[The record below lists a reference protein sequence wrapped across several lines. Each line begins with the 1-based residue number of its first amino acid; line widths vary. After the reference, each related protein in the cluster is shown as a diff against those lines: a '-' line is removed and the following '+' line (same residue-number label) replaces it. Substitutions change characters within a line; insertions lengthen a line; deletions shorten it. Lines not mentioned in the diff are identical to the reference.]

1 MDNREIEKRIHAA
14 VCSAAPDKLDD
25 IMKACGIE
33 DMHDEQTER
42 KPIYIKPKKK
52 KPVYKAFGSL
62 AAAIAICIVGVLVF
76 GKGDI
81 ADPEAIIGFDVN
93 PSIQISVDDNGKVLE
108 ASAVNKEGEQILDD
122 MSLAGTEMKVAA
134 NAIVGSMLQQGFL
147 NDISNSILV
156 SVQAKDSAK
165 GTSLQEELSA
175 SLNQYLGSYSLS
187 AAVMGQCI
195 ADDSEIAAFAA
206 ENGIS
211 EGKASLI
218 KSLVASDSRLTEA
231 GLLKLSTQE
240 LILLASEKT
249 DDKTP
254 TVSYGEV
261 NKSQYIGKDKALEI
275 ALAKAGLKKSQ
286 ISDYNVDFEC
296 DDGLITYDVDFYCGS
311 IEYEFEIDATTGSI
325 IEYETDGDGYESSH
339 SGKTGSKAGESGQSS
354 GSKYIGRSKAKE
366 IALAKAGL
374 SASQIHDYEI
384 ELDDGEYEIDFKY
397 QNMEYEV
404 DIDAVTGRVL
414 KFDKEYDD

>member
-14 VCSAAPDKLDD
+14 VCSATPDKLDD
-25 IMKACGIE
+25 IMKACGIR
-33 DMHDEQTER
+33 EQTEQQPER
-42 KPIYIKPKKK
+42 KTVYLKPKKK
-52 KPVYKAFGSL
+52 KPAYKVFGSVAAALIICIAGVLAFGKGGASE
-62 AAAIAICIVGVLVF
+62 AAAI
-76 GKGDI
+76 
-81 ADPEAIIGFDVN
+81 IGLDVN
-93 PSIQISVDDNGKVLE
+93 PSIQLSVDDNGKVIE
-108 ASAVNKEGEQILDD
+108 ASAVNKDGEKILDD
-122 MSLAGTEMKVAA
+122 MSLAGTDMKVAA

-165 GTSLQEELSA
+165 GTSLQEELSS
-175 SLNQYLGSYSLS
+175 SLNQYLGSYALS

-195 ADDSEIAAFAA
+195 TDDSEITAFAA

-211 EGKASLI
+211 EGKAYLI
-218 KSLVASDSRLTEA
+218 KTLAASDSRLTEA

-240 LILLASEKT
+240 LILLASEKSS
-249 DDKTP
+249 DKTP
-254 TVSYGEV
+254 AVSYGEV
-261 NKSQYIGKDKALEI
+261 NKSQYIGKDKALNI

-286 ISDYNVDFEC
+286 ISGCEVEFEC
-296 DDGLITYDVDFYCGS
+296 DDGNITYDIEFYCGS
-311 IEYEFEIDATTGSI
+311 AEYEFEIDATTGNI
-325 IEYETDGDGYESSH
+325 IEYGYEGSH
-339 SGKTGSKAGESGQSS
+339 HKNSADNS
-354 GSKYIGRSKAKE
+354 GSKYIGRSRAKE

-374 SASQIHDYEI
+374 TASQIHDYEI

-404 DIDAVTGRVL
+404 DIDAKTGRVL

>member
-14 VCSAAPDKLDD
+14 VCSATPDKLDD
-25 IMKACGIE
+25 IMKACGIR
-33 DMHDEQTER
+33 EQTEQQPER
-42 KPIYIKPKKK
+42 KTVYLKPKKK
-52 KPVYKAFGSL
+52 KPAYKVFGSVAAALIICIAGVLAFGKGGASE
-62 AAAIAICIVGVLVF
+62 AAAI
-76 GKGDI
+76 
-81 ADPEAIIGFDVN
+81 IGLDVN
-93 PSIQISVDDNGKVLE
+93 PSIQLSVDDNGKVIE
-108 ASAVNKEGEQILDD
+108 ASAVNKDGEKILDD
-122 MSLAGTEMKVAA
+122 MSLAGTDMKVAA

-165 GTSLQEELSA
+165 GTSLQEELSS
-175 SLNQYLGSYSLS
+175 SLNQYLGSYALS

-195 ADDSEIAAFAA
+195 TDDSEITAFAA

-211 EGKASLI
+211 EGKAYLI
-218 KSLVASDSRLTEA
+218 KTLAASDSRLTEA

-240 LILLASEKT
+240 LILLASEKSS
-249 DDKTP
+249 DKTP
-254 TVSYGEV
+254 AVSYGEV
-261 NKSQYIGKDKALEI
+261 NKSQYIGKDKALNI

-286 ISDYNVDFEC
+286 ISGCEVEFEC
-296 DDGLITYDVDFYCGS
+296 DDGNITYDIEFYCGS
-311 IEYEFEIDATTGSI
+311 AEYEFEIDATTGNI
-325 IEYETDGDGYESSH
+325 IEYETDGDGYEGSH
-339 SGKTGSKAGESGQSS
+339 HKNSADNS
-354 GSKYIGRSKAKE
+354 GSKYIGRSRAKE

-374 SASQIHDYEI
+374 TASQIHDYEI

-404 DIDAVTGRVL
+404 DIDAKSGKIL

>member
-14 VCSAAPDKLDD
+14 VCSATPDKLDD
-25 IMKACGIE
+25 IMKACGIG
-33 DMHDEQTER
+33 EQTEQQPER
-42 KPIYIKPKKK
+42 KTVYLKPKKK
-52 KPVYKAFGSL
+52 KPAYKVFGSV
-62 AAAIAICIVGVLVF
+62 AAALIICIAGVLAF
-76 GKGDI
+76 GKGG
-81 ADPEAIIGFDVN
+81 ASEVAAIIGLDVN
-93 PSIQISVDDNGKVLE
+93 PSIQLSVDDDGKVIE
-108 ASAVNKEGEQILDD
+108 ASAVNKDGEKILDD
-122 MSLAGTEMKVAA
+122 MSLAGTDMKVAA

-165 GTSLQEELSA
+165 GTSLQEELSS
-175 SLNQYLGSYSLS
+175 SLNQYLGSYALS

-195 ADDSEIAAFAA
+195 TYDSEIAAFAA

-211 EGKASLI
+211 EGKAYLI
-218 KSLVASDSRLTEA
+218 KTLAASDSRLTEA

-240 LILLASEKT
+240 LILLASEKSS
-249 DDKTP
+249 DKTP
-254 TVSYGEV
+254 AVSYGEV
-261 NKSQYIGKDKALEI
+261 NKSLYIGKDKALNI

-286 ISDYNVDFEC
+286 ISGCEVEFEC
-296 DDGLITYDVDFYCGS
+296 DDGNITYDIEFYCGS
-311 IEYEFEIDATTGSI
+311 AEYEFEIDATTGNI
-325 IEYETDGDGYESSH
+325 IEYETDGDGYEGSH
-339 SGKTGSKAGESGQSS
+339 HKNSADNS
-354 GSKYIGRSKAKE
+354 GSKYIGRSRAKE

-374 SASQIHDYEI
+374 TASQIHDYEI

-404 DIDAVTGRVL
+404 DIDAKSGKIL

>member
-14 VCSAAPDKLDD
+14 VCSATPDKLDD
-25 IMKACGIE
+25 IMKACGIG
-33 DMHDEQTER
+33 EQTEQQPER
-42 KPIYIKPKKK
+42 KTVYLKPKKK
-52 KPVYKAFGSL
+52 KPAYKVFGSVAAALIICIAGVLAFGKGGASE
-62 AAAIAICIVGVLVF
+62 AAAI
-76 GKGDI
+76 
-81 ADPEAIIGFDVN
+81 IGLDVN
-93 PSIQISVDDNGKVLE
+93 PSIQLSVDDNGKVIE
-108 ASAVNKEGEQILDD
+108 ASAVNKDGEKILDD
-122 MSLAGTEMKVAA
+122 MSLAGTDMKVAA

-165 GTSLQEELSA
+165 GTSLQEELSS
-175 SLNQYLGSYSLS
+175 SLNQYLGSYALS

-195 ADDSEIAAFAA
+195 TDDSEITAFAA

-211 EGKASLI
+211 EGKAYLI
-218 KSLVASDSRLTEA
+218 KTLAASDSRLTEA

-240 LILLASEKT
+240 LILLASEKSS
-249 DDKTP
+249 DKTP
-254 TVSYGEV
+254 AVSYGEV
-261 NKSQYIGKDKALEI
+261 NKSQYIGKDKALNI

-286 ISDYNVDFEC
+286 ISGCEVEFEC
-296 DDGLITYDVDFYCGS
+296 DDGIITYDIEFYCGS
-311 IEYEFEIDATTGSI
+311 AEYEFEIDATTGNI
-325 IEYETDGDGYESSH
+325 IEYETDGDGYEGSH
-339 SGKTGSKAGESGQSS
+339 HKNSADNS
-354 GSKYIGRSKAKE
+354 GSKYIGRSRAKE

-374 SASQIHDYEI
+374 TASQIHDYEI

-404 DIDAVTGRVL
+404 DIDAKTGRVL

>member
-14 VCSAAPDKLDD
+14 VCSATPDKLDD
-25 IMKACGIE
+25 IMKACGIG
-33 DMHDEQTER
+33 EQTEQQPER
-42 KPIYIKPKKK
+42 KTVYLKPKKK
-52 KPVYKAFGSL
+52 KPAYKVFGYVAAALIICIAGVLAFGKGGASE
-62 AAAIAICIVGVLVF
+62 AAAI
-76 GKGDI
+76 
-81 ADPEAIIGFDVN
+81 IGLDVN
-93 PSIQISVDDNGKVLE
+93 PSIQLSVDDNGKVIE
-108 ASAVNKEGEQILDD
+108 ASAVNKDGEKILDD
-122 MSLAGTEMKVAA
+122 MSLAGTDMKVAA

-165 GTSLQEELSA
+165 GTSLQEELSS
-175 SLNQYLGSYSLS
+175 SLNQYLGSYALS

-195 ADDSEIAAFAA
+195 TDDSEITAFAA

-211 EGKASLI
+211 EGKAYLI
-218 KSLVASDSRLTEA
+218 KTLAASDSRLTEA

-240 LILLASEKT
+240 LILLASEKSS
-249 DDKTP
+249 DKTP
-254 TVSYGEV
+254 AVSYGEV
-261 NKSQYIGKDKALEI
+261 NKSQYIGKDKALNI

-286 ISDYNVDFEC
+286 ISGCEVEFEC
-296 DDGLITYDVDFYCGS
+296 DDGNITYDIEFYCGS
-311 IEYEFEIDATTGSI
+311 AEYEFEIDATTGNI
-325 IEYETDGDGYESSH
+325 IEYETDGDGYEGSH
-339 SGKTGSKAGESGQSS
+339 HKNSADNS
-354 GSKYIGRSKAKE
+354 GSKYIGRSRAKE

-374 SASQIHDYEI
+374 TASQIHDYEI

-404 DIDAVTGRVL
+404 DIDAKSGKIL

>member
-14 VCSAAPDKLDD
+14 VCSATPDKLDD
-25 IMKACGIE
+25 IMKACGIG
-33 DMHDEQTER
+33 EQTEQQPER
-42 KPIYIKPKKK
+42 KTVYLKPKKK
-52 KPVYKAFGSL
+52 KPAYKVFGSVAAALIICIAGVLAFGKGGASE
-62 AAAIAICIVGVLVF
+62 AAAI
-76 GKGDI
+76 
-81 ADPEAIIGFDVN
+81 IGLDVN
-93 PSIQISVDDNGKVLE
+93 PSIQLSVDDDGKVIE
-108 ASAVNKEGEQILDD
+108 ASAVNKDGEKILDD
-122 MSLAGTEMKVAA
+122 MSLAGTDMKVAA

-165 GTSLQEELSA
+165 GTSLQEELSS
-175 SLNQYLGSYSLS
+175 SLNQYLGSYALS

-195 ADDSEIAAFAA
+195 TDDSEIAAFAA

-211 EGKASLI
+211 EGKAYLI
-218 KSLVASDSRLTEA
+218 KTLAASDSRLTEA

-240 LILLASEKT
+240 LILLASEKSS
-249 DDKTP
+249 DKTP
-254 TVSYGEV
+254 AVSYGEV
-261 NKSQYIGKDKALEI
+261 NKSQYIGKDKALNI

-286 ISDYNVDFEC
+286 ISGCEVEFEC
-296 DDGLITYDVDFYCGS
+296 DDGNITYDIEFYCGS
-311 IEYEFEIDATTGSI
+311 AEYEFEIDASTGNI
-325 IEYETDGDGYESSH
+325 IEYETDGDGYEGSH
-339 SGKTGSKAGESGQSS
+339 HKNSADNS
-354 GSKYIGRSKAKE
+354 GSKYIGRSRAKE

-374 SASQIHDYEI
+374 TASQIHDYEI

-404 DIDAVTGRVL
+404 DIDAKSGKIL

>member
-14 VCSAAPDKLDD
+14 VCSATPDKLDD
-25 IMKACGIE
+25 IMKACGIG
-33 DMHDEQTER
+33 EQTEQQPER
-42 KPIYIKPKKK
+42 KTVYLKPKKK
-52 KPVYKAFGSL
+52 KPAYKVFGSVAAALIICIAGVLAFGKGGASE
-62 AAAIAICIVGVLVF
+62 AAAI
-76 GKGDI
+76 
-81 ADPEAIIGFDVN
+81 IGLDVN
-93 PSIQISVDDNGKVLE
+93 PSIQLSVDDNGKVIE
-108 ASAVNKEGEQILDD
+108 ASAVNKDGEKILDD
-122 MSLAGTEMKVAA
+122 MSLAGTDMKVAA

-165 GTSLQEELSA
+165 GTSLQEELSS
-175 SLNQYLGSYSLS
+175 SLNQYLGSYALS

-195 ADDSEIAAFAA
+195 TDDSEIAAFAA

-211 EGKASLI
+211 EGKAYLI
-218 KSLVASDSRLTEA
+218 KTLAASDSRLTEA

-240 LILLASEKT
+240 LILLASEKSS
-249 DDKTP
+249 DKTP
-254 TVSYGEV
+254 AVSYGEV
-261 NKSQYIGKDKALEI
+261 NKSQYIGKDKALNI

-286 ISDYNVDFEC
+286 ISGCEVEFEC
-296 DDGLITYDVDFYCGS
+296 DDGNITYDIEFYCGS
-311 IEYEFEIDATTGSI
+311 AEYEFEIDATTGNI
-325 IEYETDGDGYESSH
+325 IEYETDGDGYEGSH
-339 SGKTGSKAGESGQSS
+339 HKNSADNS
-354 GSKYIGRSKAKE
+354 GSKYIGRSRAKE

-374 SASQIHDYEI
+374 TASQIHDYEI

-404 DIDAVTGRVL
+404 DIDAKSGKIL

>member
-14 VCSAAPDKLDD
+14 VCSATPDKLDD
-25 IMKACGIE
+25 IMKACGIG
-33 DMHDEQTER
+33 EQTEQQPER
-42 KPIYIKPKKK
+42 KTVYLKPKKK
-52 KPVYKAFGSL
+52 KPAYKVFGSVAAAFIICIAGVLAFGKGGASE
-62 AAAIAICIVGVLVF
+62 AAAI
-76 GKGDI
+76 
-81 ADPEAIIGFDVN
+81 IGLDVN
-93 PSIQISVDDNGKVLE
+93 PSIQLSVDDDGKVIE
-108 ASAVNKEGEQILDD
+108 ASAVNKDGEKILDD
-122 MSLAGTEMKVAA
+122 MSLAGTDMKVAA

-165 GTSLQEELSA
+165 GTSLQEELSS
-175 SLNQYLGSYSLS
+175 SLNQYLGSYALS

-195 ADDSEIAAFAA
+195 TDDSEITAFAA

-211 EGKASLI
+211 EGKAYLI
-218 KSLVASDSRLTEA
+218 KTLAASDSRLTEA

-240 LILLASEKT
+240 LILLASEKSS
-249 DDKTP
+249 DKTP
-254 TVSYGEV
+254 AVSYGEV
-261 NKSQYIGKDKALEI
+261 NKSQYIGKDKALNI

-286 ISDYNVDFEC
+286 ISGCEVEFEC
-296 DDGLITYDVDFYCGS
+296 DDGIITYDIEFYCGS
-311 IEYEFEIDATTGSI
+311 AEYEFEIDATTGNI
-325 IEYETDGDGYESSH
+325 IEYETDGDGYEGSH
-339 SGKTGSKAGESGQSS
+339 HKNSADNS
-354 GSKYIGRSKAKE
+354 GSKYIGRSRAKE

-374 SASQIHDYEI
+374 TASQIHDYEI

-404 DIDAVTGRVL
+404 DIDAKTGRVL

>member
-14 VCSAAPDKLDD
+14 VCSATPDKLDD
-25 IMKACGIE
+25 IMKACGIR
-33 DMHDEQTER
+33 EQTEQQLER
-42 KPIYIKPKKK
+42 KTVYLKPKKK
-52 KPVYKAFGSL
+52 KPAYKVFGSVAAALIICIAGVLAFGKGGASE
-62 AAAIAICIVGVLVF
+62 AAAI
-76 GKGDI
+76 
-81 ADPEAIIGFDVN
+81 IGLDVN
-93 PSIQISVDDNGKVLE
+93 PSIQLSVDDNGKVIE
-108 ASAVNKEGEQILDD
+108 ASAVNKDGEKILDD
-122 MSLAGTEMKVAA
+122 MSLAGTDMKVAA

-165 GTSLQEELSA
+165 GTSLQEELSS
-175 SLNQYLGSYSLS
+175 SLNQYLGSYALS

-195 ADDSEIAAFAA
+195 TDDSEITAFAA

-211 EGKASLI
+211 EGKAYLI
-218 KSLVASDSRLTEA
+218 KTLAASDSRLTEA

-240 LILLASEKT
+240 LILLASEKSS
-249 DDKTP
+249 DKTP
-254 TVSYGEV
+254 AVSYGEV
-261 NKSQYIGKDKALEI
+261 NKSQYIGKDKALNI

-286 ISDYNVDFEC
+286 ISGCEVEFEC
-296 DDGLITYDVDFYCGS
+296 DDGDITYDIEFYCGS
-311 IEYEFEIDATTGSI
+311 AEYEFEIDATTGNI
-325 IEYETDGDGYESSH
+325 IEYETDGDGYEGSH
-339 SGKTGSKAGESGQSS
+339 HKNSADNS
-354 GSKYIGRSKAKE
+354 GSKYIGRSRAKE

-374 SASQIHDYEI
+374 TASQIHDYEI

-404 DIDAVTGRVL
+404 DIDAKSGKIL

>member
-14 VCSAAPDKLDD
+14 VCSATPDKLDD
-25 IMKACGIE
+25 IMKACGIR
-33 DMHDEQTER
+33 EQTEQQLER
-42 KPIYIKPKKK
+42 KTVYLKPKKK
-52 KPVYKAFGSL
+52 KPAYKVFGSVAAAFIICIAGVLAFGKGGASE
-62 AAAIAICIVGVLVF
+62 AAAI
-76 GKGDI
+76 
-81 ADPEAIIGFDVN
+81 IGLDVN
-93 PSIQISVDDNGKVLE
+93 PSIQLSVDDNGKVIE
-108 ASAVNKEGEQILDD
+108 ASAVNKDGEKILDD
-122 MSLAGTEMKVAA
+122 MSLAGTDMKVAA

-165 GTSLQEELSA
+165 GTSLQEELSS
-175 SLNQYLGSYSLS
+175 SLNQYLGSYALS

-195 ADDSEIAAFAA
+195 TDDSEITAFAA

-211 EGKASLI
+211 EGKAYLI
-218 KSLVASDSRLTEA
+218 KTLAASDSRLTEA

-240 LILLASEKT
+240 LILLASEKSS
-249 DDKTP
+249 DKTP
-254 TVSYGEV
+254 AVSYGEV
-261 NKSQYIGKDKALEI
+261 NKSQYIGKDKALNI

-286 ISDYNVDFEC
+286 ISGCEVEFEC
-296 DDGLITYDVDFYCGS
+296 DDGIITYDIEFYCGS
-311 IEYEFEIDATTGSI
+311 AEYEFEIDATTGNI
-325 IEYETDGDGYESSH
+325 IEYETDGDGYEGSH
-339 SGKTGSKAGESGQSS
+339 HKNSADNS
-354 GSKYIGRSKAKE
+354 GSKYIGRSRAKE

-374 SASQIHDYEI
+374 TASQIHDYEI

-404 DIDAVTGRVL
+404 DIDAKTGRVL

>member
-14 VCSAAPDKLDD
+14 VCSATPDKLDD
-25 IMKACGIE
+25 IMKACGIG
-33 DMHDEQTER
+33 EQTEQQPER
-42 KPIYIKPKKK
+42 KTVYLKPKKK
-52 KPVYKAFGSL
+52 KPAYKVFGSVAAALIICIAGVLAFGKGGASE
-62 AAAIAICIVGVLVF
+62 AAAI
-76 GKGDI
+76 
-81 ADPEAIIGFDVN
+81 IGLDVN
-93 PSIQISVDDNGKVLE
+93 PSIQLSVDDDGKVIE
-108 ASAVNKEGEQILDD
+108 ASAVNKDGEKILDD
-122 MSLAGTEMKVAA
+122 MSLAGTDMKVAA

-165 GTSLQEELSA
+165 GTSLQEELSS
-175 SLNQYLGSYSLS
+175 SLNQYLGSYALS

-195 ADDSEIAAFAA
+195 TYDSEIAAFAA

-211 EGKASLI
+211 EGKAYLI
-218 KSLVASDSRLTEA
+218 KTLAASDSRLTEA

-240 LILLASEKT
+240 LILLASEKSS
-249 DDKTP
+249 DKTP
-254 TVSYGEV
+254 AVSYGEV
-261 NKSQYIGKDKALEI
+261 NKSQYIGKDKALNI

-286 ISDYNVDFEC
+286 ISGCEVEFEC
-296 DDGLITYDVDFYCGS
+296 DDGNITYDIEFYCGS
-311 IEYEFEIDATTGSI
+311 AEYEFEIDATTGNI
-325 IEYETDGDGYESSH
+325 IEYETDGDGYE
-339 SGKTGSKAGESGQSS
+339 GSQHKNSADNS
-354 GSKYIGRSKAKE
+354 GSKYIGRSRAKE

-374 SASQIHDYEI
+374 TASQIHDYEI

-404 DIDAVTGRVL
+404 DIDAKSGKIL

>member
-14 VCSAAPDKLDD
+14 VCSATPDKLDD
-25 IMKACGIE
+25 IMKACGIR
-33 DMHDEQTER
+33 EQTEQQPER
-42 KPIYIKPKKK
+42 KTVYLKPKKK
-52 KPVYKAFGSL
+52 KPAYKVFGSVAAALIICIAGVLAFGKGGASE
-62 AAAIAICIVGVLVF
+62 AAAI
-76 GKGDI
+76 
-81 ADPEAIIGFDVN
+81 IGLDVN
-93 PSIQISVDDNGKVLE
+93 PSIQLSVDDDGKVIE
-108 ASAVNKEGEQILDD
+108 ASAVNKDGEKILDD
-122 MSLAGTEMKVAA
+122 MSLAGTDMKVAA

-165 GTSLQEELSA
+165 GTSLQEELSS
-175 SLNQYLGSYSLS
+175 SLNQYLGSYALS

-195 ADDSEIAAFAA
+195 TDDSEIAAFAA

-211 EGKASLI
+211 EGKAYLI
-218 KSLVASDSRLTEA
+218 KTLAASDSRLTEA

-240 LILLASEKT
+240 LILLASEKSS
-249 DDKTP
+249 DKTP
-254 TVSYGEV
+254 AVSYGEV
-261 NKSQYIGKDKALEI
+261 NKSQYIGKDKALNI

-286 ISDYNVDFEC
+286 ISGCEVEFEC
-296 DDGLITYDVDFYCGS
+296 DDGNITYDIEFYCGS
-311 IEYEFEIDATTGSI
+311 AEYEFEIDATTGNI
-325 IEYETDGDGYESSH
+325 IEYETDGDGYEGSH
-339 SGKTGSKAGESGQSS
+339 HKNSADNS
-354 GSKYIGRSKAKE
+354 GSKYIGRSRAKE

-374 SASQIHDYEI
+374 TASQIHDYEI

-404 DIDAVTGRVL
+404 DIDAKTGRVL

>member
-14 VCSAAPDKLDD
+14 VCSATPDKLDD
-25 IMKACGIE
+25 IMKACGIR
-33 DMHDEQTER
+33 EQTEQQPER
-42 KPIYIKPKKK
+42 KTVYLKPKKK
-52 KPVYKAFGSL
+52 KPAYKVFGSVAAALIICIAGVLAFGKGGASE
-62 AAAIAICIVGVLVF
+62 AAAI
-76 GKGDI
+76 
-81 ADPEAIIGFDVN
+81 IGLDVN
-93 PSIQISVDDNGKVLE
+93 PSIQLSVDDNGKVIE
-108 ASAVNKEGEQILDD
+108 ASAVNKDGEKILDD
-122 MSLAGTEMKVAA
+122 MSLAGTDMKVAA

-165 GTSLQEELSA
+165 GTSLQEELSL
-175 SLNQYLGSYSLS
+175 SLNQYLGSYALS

-195 ADDSEIAAFAA
+195 TDDSEITAFAA

-211 EGKASLI
+211 EGKAYLI
-218 KSLVASDSRLTEA
+218 KTLAASDSRLTEA

-240 LILLASEKT
+240 LILLASEKSS
-249 DDKTP
+249 DKTP
-254 TVSYGEV
+254 AVSYGEV
-261 NKSQYIGKDKALEI
+261 NKSQYIGKDKALNI

-286 ISDYNVDFEC
+286 ISGCEVEFEC
-296 DDGLITYDVDFYCGS
+296 DDGIITYDIEFYCGS
-311 IEYEFEIDATTGSI
+311 AEYEFEIDATTGNI
-325 IEYETDGDGYESSH
+325 IEYETDGDGYEGSH
-339 SGKTGSKAGESGQSS
+339 HKNSADNS
-354 GSKYIGRSKAKE
+354 GSKYIGRSRAKE

-374 SASQIHDYEI
+374 TASQIHDYEI

-404 DIDAVTGRVL
+404 DIDAKTGRVL

>member
-14 VCSAAPDKLDD
+14 VCSATPDKLDD
-25 IMKACGIE
+25 IMKACGIG
-33 DMHDEQTER
+33 EQTEQQPER
-42 KPIYIKPKKK
+42 KTVYLKPKKK
-52 KPVYKAFGSL
+52 KPAYKVFGSVAAALIICIAGVLAFGKGGASE
-62 AAAIAICIVGVLVF
+62 AAAI
-76 GKGDI
+76 
-81 ADPEAIIGFDVN
+81 IGLDVN
-93 PSIQISVDDNGKVLE
+93 PSIQLSVDDNGKVIE
-108 ASAVNKEGEQILDD
+108 ASAVNKDGEKILDD
-122 MSLAGTEMKVAA
+122 MSLAGTDMKVAA

-165 GTSLQEELSA
+165 GTSLQEELSS
-175 SLNQYLGSYSLS
+175 SLNQYLGSYALS

-195 ADDSEIAAFAA
+195 TDDSEITAFAA

-211 EGKASLI
+211 EGKAYLI
-218 KSLVASDSRLTEA
+218 KTLAASDSRLTEA

-240 LILLASEKT
+240 LILLASEKSS
-249 DDKTP
+249 DKTP
-254 TVSYGEV
+254 AVSYGEV
-261 NKSQYIGKDKALEI
+261 NKSQYIGKDKALNI

-286 ISDYNVDFEC
+286 ISGCEVEFEC
-296 DDGLITYDVDFYCGS
+296 DDGIITYDIEFYCGS
-311 IEYEFEIDATTGSI
+311 AEYEFEIDATTGNI
-325 IEYETDGDGYESSH
+325 IEYETDGDGYEGSH
-339 SGKTGSKAGESGQSS
+339 RKNSADNSADNS
-354 GSKYIGRSKAKE
+354 GSKYIGRSRAKE

-374 SASQIHDYEI
+374 TASQIYDYEI

-404 DIDAVTGRVL
+404 DIDAKTGRVL

>member
-14 VCSAAPDKLDD
+14 VCSATPDKLDD
-25 IMKACGIE
+25 IMKACGIR
-33 DMHDEQTER
+33 EQTEQQPER
-42 KPIYIKPKKK
+42 KTVYLKPKKK
-52 KPVYKAFGSL
+52 KPAYKVFGSVAAALIICIAGVLAFGKGGASE
-62 AAAIAICIVGVLVF
+62 AAAI
-76 GKGDI
+76 
-81 ADPEAIIGFDVN
+81 IGLDVN
-93 PSIQISVDDNGKVLE
+93 PSIQLSVDDNGKVIE
-108 ASAVNKEGEQILDD
+108 ASAVNKDGEKILDD
-122 MSLAGTEMKVAA
+122 MSLAGTDMKVAA

-165 GTSLQEELSA
+165 GTSLQEELSS
-175 SLNQYLGSYSLS
+175 SLNQYLGSYALS

-195 ADDSEIAAFAA
+195 TDDSEITAFAA

-211 EGKASLI
+211 EGKAYLI
-218 KSLVASDSRLTEA
+218 KTLAASDSRLTEA

-240 LILLASEKT
+240 LILLASEKSS
-249 DDKTP
+249 DKTP
-254 TVSYGEV
+254 AVSYGEV
-261 NKSQYIGKDKALEI
+261 NKSQYIGKDKALNI

-286 ISDYNVDFEC
+286 ISGCEVEFEC
-296 DDGLITYDVDFYCGS
+296 DDGIITYDIEFYCGS
-311 IEYEFEIDATTGSI
+311 AEYEFEIDATTGNI
-325 IEYETDGDGYESSH
+325 IEYETDGDGYEGSH
-339 SGKTGSKAGESGQSS
+339 HKNSADNS
-354 GSKYIGRSKAKE
+354 GSKYIGRSRAKE

-374 SASQIHDYEI
+374 TASQIHDYEI

-404 DIDAVTGRVL
+404 DIDAKTGRVL

>member
-14 VCSAAPDKLDD
+14 VCSATPDKLDD
-25 IMKACGIE
+25 IMKACGIR
-33 DMHDEQTER
+33 EQTEQQPER
-42 KPIYIKPKKK
+42 KTVYLKPKKK
-52 KPVYKAFGSL
+52 KPAYKVFGSVAAALIICIAGVLAFGKGGASE
-62 AAAIAICIVGVLVF
+62 AAAI
-76 GKGDI
+76 
-81 ADPEAIIGFDVN
+81 IGLDVN
-93 PSIQISVDDNGKVLE
+93 PSIQLSVDDNGKVIE
-108 ASAVNKEGEQILDD
+108 ASAVNKDGEKILDD
-122 MSLAGTEMKVAA
+122 MSLAGTDMKVAA

-165 GTSLQEELSA
+165 GTSLQEELSS
-175 SLNQYLGSYSLS
+175 SLNQYLGSYALS

-195 ADDSEIAAFAA
+195 TDDSEITAFAA

-211 EGKASLI
+211 EGKAYLI
-218 KSLVASDSRLTEA
+218 KTLAASDSRLTEA

-240 LILLASEKT
+240 LILLASEKNS
-249 DDKTP
+249 DKTP
-254 TVSYGEV
+254 AVSYGEV
-261 NKSQYIGKDKALEI
+261 NKSQYIGKDKALNI

-286 ISDYNVDFEC
+286 ISGCEVEFEC
-296 DDGLITYDVDFYCGS
+296 DDGIITYDIEFYCGS
-311 IEYEFEIDATTGSI
+311 AEYEFEIDATTGNI
-325 IEYETDGDGYESSH
+325 IEYETDGDGYEGSH
-339 SGKTGSKAGESGQSS
+339 HKNSADNS
-354 GSKYIGRSKAKE
+354 GSKYIGRSRAKE

-374 SASQIHDYEI
+374 TASQIHDYEI

-404 DIDAVTGRVL
+404 DIDAKTGRVL

>member
-14 VCSAAPDKLDD
+14 VCSATPDKLDD

-33 DMHDEQTER
+33 EQTEQQPER
-42 KPIYIKPKKK
+42 KTVYLKPKKK
-52 KPVYKAFGSL
+52 KPAYKVFGSVAAAFIICIAGVLAFGKGGASE
-62 AAAIAICIVGVLVF
+62 AAAI
-76 GKGDI
+76 
-81 ADPEAIIGFDVN
+81 IGLDVN
-93 PSIQISVDDNGKVLE
+93 PSIQLSVDDDGKVIE
-108 ASAVNKEGEQILDD
+108 ASAVNKDGEKILDD
-122 MSLAGTEMKVAA
+122 MSLAGTDMKVAA

-165 GTSLQEELSA
+165 GTSLQEELSS
-175 SLNQYLGSYSLS
+175 SLNQYLGSYALS

-195 ADDSEIAAFAA
+195 TYDSEIAAFAA

-211 EGKASLI
+211 EGKAYLI
-218 KSLVASDSRLTEA
+218 KTLAASDSRLTEA

-240 LILLASEKT
+240 LILLASEKSS
-249 DDKTP
+249 DKTP
-254 TVSYGEV
+254 AVSYGEV
-261 NKSQYIGKDKALEI
+261 NKSQYIGKDKALNI

-286 ISDYNVDFEC
+286 ISGCEVEFEC
-296 DDGLITYDVDFYCGS
+296 DDGNITYDIEFYCGS
-311 IEYEFEIDATTGSI
+311 AEYEFEIDATTGNI
-325 IEYETDGDGYESSH
+325 IEYETDGDGYEGSH
-339 SGKTGSKAGESGQSS
+339 HKNSADNS
-354 GSKYIGRSKAKE
+354 GSKYIGRSRAKE

-374 SASQIHDYEI
+374 TASQIHDYEI

-404 DIDAVTGRVL
+404 DIDAKSGKIL

>member
-14 VCSAAPDKLDD
+14 VCSATPDKLDD
-25 IMKACGIE
+25 IMKACGIG
-33 DMHDEQTER
+33 EQTEQQPER
-42 KPIYIKPKKK
+42 KTVYLKPKKK
-52 KPVYKAFGSL
+52 KPAYKVFGSVAAALIICIAGVLAFGKGGASE
-62 AAAIAICIVGVLVF
+62 AAAI
-76 GKGDI
+76 
-81 ADPEAIIGFDVN
+81 IGLDVN
-93 PSIQISVDDNGKVLE
+93 PSIQLSVDDNGKVIE
-108 ASAVNKEGEQILDD
+108 ASAVNKDGEKILDD
-122 MSLAGTEMKVAA
+122 MSLAGTDMKVAA

-165 GTSLQEELSA
+165 GTSLQEELSS
-175 SLNQYLGSYSLS
+175 SLNQYLGSYALS

-195 ADDSEIAAFAA
+195 TDDSEIAAFAA

-211 EGKASLI
+211 EGKAYLI
-218 KSLVASDSRLTEA
+218 KTLAGSDSRLTEA

-240 LILLASEKT
+240 LILLASERSS
-249 DDKTP
+249 DKTP
-254 TVSYGEV
+254 AVSYGEV
-261 NKSQYIGKDKALEI
+261 NKSQYIGKDKALNI

-286 ISDYNVDFEC
+286 ISGCAVEFEC
-296 DDGLITYDVDFYCGS
+296 DDGIITYDIEFYCGS
-311 IEYEFEIDATTGSI
+311 AEYEFEIDATTGNI
-325 IEYETDGDGYESSH
+325 IEYETDGDGYEGSH
-339 SGKTGSKAGESGQSS
+339 HKNSADNSADNS
-354 GSKYIGRSKAKE
+354 GSKYIGRSRAKE

-374 SASQIHDYEI
+374 TASQIHDYEI

-404 DIDAVTGRVL
+404 DIDAKSGKIL

>member
-14 VCSAAPDKLDD
+14 VCSATPDKLDD

-33 DMHDEQTER
+33 EQTEQQPER
-42 KPIYIKPKKK
+42 KTVYLKPKKK
-52 KPVYKAFGSL
+52 KPAYKVFGSV
-62 AAAIAICIVGVLVF
+62 AAALIICIAGVLVF
-76 GKGDI
+76 GKGG
-81 ADPEAIIGFDVN
+81 ASEAAAIIGLDVN
-93 PSIQISVDDNGKVLE
+93 PSIQLSVDDNGKVIE
-108 ASAVNKEGEQILDD
+108 ASAVNKDGEKILDD
-122 MSLAGTEMKVAA
+122 MSLAGTDMKVAA

-165 GTSLQEELSA
+165 GTSLQEALSS
-175 SLNQYLGSYSLS
+175 SLNQYLGSYALS

-195 ADDSEIAAFAA
+195 TDDSEITAFAA

-211 EGKASLI
+211 EGKAYLI
-218 KSLVASDSRLTEA
+218 KTLAASDSRLTEA

-240 LILLASEKT
+240 LILLASEKSS
-249 DDKTP
+249 DKTP
-254 TVSYGEV
+254 AVSYGEV
-261 NKSQYIGKDKALEI
+261 NKSQYIGKDKALNI

-286 ISDYNVDFEC
+286 ISGCEVEFEC
-296 DDGLITYDVDFYCGS
+296 DDGNITYDIEFYCGS
-311 IEYEFEIDATTGSI
+311 AEYEFEIDATTGNI
-325 IEYETDGDGYESSH
+325 IEYETDGDGYEGSH
-339 SGKTGSKAGESGQSS
+339 HKNSADNS
-354 GSKYIGRSKAKE
+354 GSKYIGRSRAKE

-374 SASQIHDYEI
+374 TASQIHDYEI

-404 DIDAVTGRVL
+404 DIDAKSGKIL

>member
-14 VCSAAPDKLDD
+14 VCSATPDKLDD
-25 IMKACGIE
+25 IMKACGIG
-33 DMHDEQTER
+33 EQTEQQPER
-42 KPIYIKPKKK
+42 KTVYLKPKKK
-52 KPVYKAFGSL
+52 KPAYKVFGSVAAALIICIAGVLAFGKGGASE
-62 AAAIAICIVGVLVF
+62 AAAI
-76 GKGDI
+76 
-81 ADPEAIIGFDVN
+81 IGLDVN
-93 PSIQISVDDNGKVLE
+93 PSIQLSVDDNGKVIE
-108 ASAVNKEGEQILDD
+108 ASAVNKDGEKILDD
-122 MSLAGTEMKVAA
+122 MSLAGTDMKVAA

-165 GTSLQEELSA
+165 GTSLQEELSS
-175 SLNQYLGSYSLS
+175 SLNQYLGSYALS

-195 ADDSEIAAFAA
+195 TDDSEITAFAA

-211 EGKASLI
+211 EGKAYLI
-218 KSLVASDSRLTEA
+218 KTLAASDSRLTEA

-240 LILLASEKT
+240 LILLASEKSS
-249 DDKTP
+249 DKTP
-254 TVSYGEV
+254 AVSYGEV
-261 NKSQYIGKDKALEI
+261 NKSQYIGKDKALNI

-286 ISDYNVDFEC
+286 ISGCEVEFEC
-296 DDGLITYDVDFYCGS
+296 DDGIITYDIEFYCGS
-311 IEYEFEIDATTGSI
+311 TEYEFEIDATTGNI
-325 IEYETDGDGYESSH
+325 IEYETDGDGYEGSH
-339 SGKTGSKAGESGQSS
+339 HKNSADNS
-354 GSKYIGRSKAKE
+354 GSKYIGRSRAKE

-374 SASQIHDYEI
+374 TASQIHDYEI

-404 DIDAVTGRVL
+404 DIDAKSGKIL

>member
-14 VCSAAPDKLDD
+14 VCSATPDKLDD
-25 IMKACGIE
+25 IMKACGIR
-33 DMHDEQTER
+33 EQTEQQPER
-42 KPIYIKPKKK
+42 KTVYLKPKKK
-52 KPVYKAFGSL
+52 KPAYKVFGSVAAALIICIAGVLAFGKGGASE
-62 AAAIAICIVGVLVF
+62 AAAI
-76 GKGDI
+76 
-81 ADPEAIIGFDVN
+81 IGLDVN
-93 PSIQISVDDNGKVLE
+93 PSIQLSVDDNGKVIE
-108 ASAVNKEGEQILDD
+108 ASAVNKDGEKILDD
-122 MSLAGTEMKVAA
+122 MSLAGTDMKVAA

-165 GTSLQEELSA
+165 GTSLQEELSS
-175 SLNQYLGSYSLS
+175 SLNQYLGSYALS

-195 ADDSEIAAFAA
+195 TDDSEIAAFAA

-211 EGKASLI
+211 GGKAYLI
-218 KSLVASDSRLTEA
+218 KTLAASDSRLTEA

-240 LILLASEKT
+240 LILLASEKSS
-249 DDKTP
+249 DKTP
-254 TVSYGEV
+254 AVSYGEV
-261 NKSQYIGKDKALEI
+261 NKSQYIGKDKALNI

-286 ISDYNVDFEC
+286 ISGCEVEFEC
-296 DDGLITYDVDFYCGS
+296 DDGNITYDIEFYCGS
-311 IEYEFEIDATTGSI
+311 TEYEFEIDATTGNI
-325 IEYETDGDGYESSH
+325 IEYETDGDGYEGSH
-339 SGKTGSKAGESGQSS
+339 HKNSADNS
-354 GSKYIGRSKAKE
+354 GSKYIGRSRAKE

-374 SASQIHDYEI
+374 TASQIHDYEI

-404 DIDAVTGRVL
+404 DIDAKSGKIL

>member
-14 VCSAAPDKLDD
+14 VCSATPDKLDD
-25 IMKACGIE
+25 IMKACGIR
-33 DMHDEQTER
+33 EQTEQQPER
-42 KPIYIKPKKK
+42 KTVYLKPKKK
-52 KPVYKAFGSL
+52 KPAYKVFGSVAAALIICIAGVLAFGKGGASE
-62 AAAIAICIVGVLVF
+62 AAAI
-76 GKGDI
+76 
-81 ADPEAIIGFDVN
+81 IGLDVN
-93 PSIQISVDDNGKVLE
+93 PSIQLSVDDNGKVIE
-108 ASAVNKEGEQILDD
+108 ASAVNKDGEKILDD
-122 MSLAGTEMKVAA
+122 MSLAGTDMKVAA

-165 GTSLQEELSA
+165 GTSLQEELSS
-175 SLNQYLGSYSLS
+175 SLNQYLGSYALS

-195 ADDSEIAAFAA
+195 TDDSEITAFAA

-211 EGKASLI
+211 EGKAYLI
-218 KSLVASDSRLTEA
+218 KTLAASDSRLTEA

-240 LILLASEKT
+240 LILLASEKSS
-249 DDKTP
+249 DKTP
-254 TVSYGEV
+254 AVSYGEV
-261 NKSQYIGKDKALEI
+261 NKSQYIGKDKALNI

-286 ISDYNVDFEC
+286 ISGCAVEFEC
-296 DDGLITYDVDFYCGS
+296 DDGNITYDIEFYCGS
-311 IEYEFEIDATTGSI
+311 AEYEFEIDATTGNI
-325 IEYETDGDGYESSH
+325 IEYETDGDGYEGSH
-339 SGKTGSKAGESGQSS
+339 HKNSADNS
-354 GSKYIGRSKAKE
+354 GSKYIGRSRAKE

-374 SASQIHDYEI
+374 TASQIHDYEI

-404 DIDAVTGRVL
+404 DIDAKSGKIL

>member
-14 VCSAAPDKLDD
+14 VCSATPDKLDD
-25 IMKACGIE
+25 IMKACGIG
-33 DMHDEQTER
+33 EQTEQQPER
-42 KPIYIKPKKK
+42 KTVYLKPKKK
-52 KPVYKAFGSL
+52 KPAYKVFGSVAAALIICIAGVLAFGKGGASE
-62 AAAIAICIVGVLVF
+62 AAAI
-76 GKGDI
+76 
-81 ADPEAIIGFDVN
+81 IGLDVN
-93 PSIQISVDDNGKVLE
+93 PSIQLSVDDDGKVIE
-108 ASAVNKEGEQILDD
+108 ASAVNKDGEKILDD
-122 MSLAGTEMKVAA
+122 MSLAGTDMKVAA

-165 GTSLQEELSA
+165 GTSLQEELSS
-175 SLNQYLGSYSLS
+175 SLNQYLGSYALS

-195 ADDSEIAAFAA
+195 TDDSEITAFAA

-211 EGKASLI
+211 EGKAYLI
-218 KSLVASDSRLTEA
+218 KTLAASDSRLTEA

-240 LILLASEKT
+240 LILLASEKSS
-249 DDKTP
+249 DKTP
-254 TVSYGEV
+254 AVSYGEV
-261 NKSQYIGKDKALEI
+261 NKSQYIGKDKALNI

-286 ISDYNVDFEC
+286 ISGCEVEFEC
-296 DDGLITYDVDFYCGS
+296 DDGIITYDIEFYCGS
-311 IEYEFEIDATTGSI
+311 AEYEFEIDATTGNI
-325 IEYETDGDGYESSH
+325 IEYETDGDGYEGSH
-339 SGKTGSKAGESGQSS
+339 HKNSADNS
-354 GSKYIGRSKAKE
+354 GSKYIGRSRAKE

-374 SASQIHDYEI
+374 TASQIHDYEI

-404 DIDAVTGRVL
+404 DIDAKTGRVL

>member
-14 VCSAAPDKLDD
+14 VCSATPDKLDD
-25 IMKACGIE
+25 IMKACGIR
-33 DMHDEQTER
+33 EQTEQQPER
-42 KPIYIKPKKK
+42 KTVYLKPKKK
-52 KPVYKAFGSL
+52 KPAYKVFGSVAAALIICIAGVLAFGKGGASE
-62 AAAIAICIVGVLVF
+62 AAAI
-76 GKGDI
+76 
-81 ADPEAIIGFDVN
+81 IGLDVN
-93 PSIQISVDDNGKVLE
+93 PSIQLSVDDNGKVIE
-108 ASAVNKEGEQILDD
+108 ASAVNKDGEKILDD
-122 MSLAGTEMKVAA
+122 MSLAGTDMKVAA

-165 GTSLQEELSA
+165 GTSLQEELSS
-175 SLNQYLGSYSLS
+175 SLNQYLGSYALS

-195 ADDSEIAAFAA
+195 TDDSEITAFAA

-211 EGKASLI
+211 EGKAYLI
-218 KSLVASDSRLTEA
+218 KTLAASDSRLTEA

-240 LILLASEKT
+240 LILLASEKSS
-249 DDKTP
+249 DKTP
-254 TVSYGEV
+254 AVSYGEV
-261 NKSQYIGKDKALEI
+261 NKSQYIGKDKALNI

-286 ISDYNVDFEC
+286 ISGCEVEFEC
-296 DDGLITYDVDFYCGS
+296 DDGNITYDIEFYCGS
-311 IEYEFEIDATTGSI
+311 AEYEFEIDATTGNI
-325 IEYETDGDGYESSH
+325 IEYETDGDGYEGSH
-339 SGKTGSKAGESGQSS
+339 HKNSADNS
-354 GSKYIGRSKAKE
+354 GSKYIGRSRAKE

-374 SASQIHDYEI
+374 TALQIHDYEI

-404 DIDAVTGRVL
+404 DIDAKSGKIL

>member
-14 VCSAAPDKLDD
+14 VCSATPDKLDD
-25 IMKACGIE
+25 IMKACGIR
-33 DMHDEQTER
+33 EQTEQQPER
-42 KPIYIKPKKK
+42 KTVYLKPKKK
-52 KPVYKAFGSL
+52 KPAYKVFGSVAAALIICIAGVLAFGKGGASE
-62 AAAIAICIVGVLVF
+62 AAAI
-76 GKGDI
+76 
-81 ADPEAIIGFDVN
+81 IGLDVN
-93 PSIQISVDDNGKVLE
+93 PSIQLSVDDNGKVIE
-108 ASAVNKEGEQILDD
+108 ASAVNKDGEKILDD
-122 MSLAGTEMKVAA
+122 MSLAGTDMKVAA

-165 GTSLQEELSA
+165 GTSLQEELSS
-175 SLNQYLGSYSLS
+175 SLNQYLGSYALS

-195 ADDSEIAAFAA
+195 TDDSEITAFAA

-211 EGKASLI
+211 EGKAYLI
-218 KSLVASDSRLTEA
+218 KTLAASDSRLTGA

-240 LILLASEKT
+240 LILLASEKSS
-249 DDKTP
+249 DKTP
-254 TVSYGEV
+254 AVSYGEV
-261 NKSQYIGKDKALEI
+261 NKSQYIGKDKALNI

-286 ISDYNVDFEC
+286 ISGCEVEFEC
-296 DDGLITYDVDFYCGS
+296 DDGNITYDIEFYCGS
-311 IEYEFEIDATTGSI
+311 AEYEFEIDATTGNI
-325 IEYETDGDGYESSH
+325 IEYETDGDGYEGSH
-339 SGKTGSKAGESGQSS
+339 HKNSADNS
-354 GSKYIGRSKAKE
+354 GSKYIGRSRAKE

-374 SASQIHDYEI
+374 TASQIHDYEI

-404 DIDAVTGRVL
+404 DIDAKTGRVL

>member
-14 VCSAAPDKLDD
+14 VCSATPDKLDD
-25 IMKACGIE
+25 IMKACGIR
-33 DMHDEQTER
+33 EQTEQQPER
-42 KPIYIKPKKK
+42 KTVYLKPKKK
-52 KPVYKAFGSL
+52 KPAYKVFGSVAAALIICIAGVLAFGKGGASE
-62 AAAIAICIVGVLVF
+62 AAAI
-76 GKGDI
+76 
-81 ADPEAIIGFDVN
+81 IGLDVN
-93 PSIQISVDDNGKVLE
+93 PSIQLSVDDNGKVIE
-108 ASAVNKEGEQILDD
+108 ASAVNKDGEKILDD
-122 MSLAGTEMKVAA
+122 MSLAGTDMKVAA

-165 GTSLQEELSA
+165 GTSLQEELSS
-175 SLNQYLGSYSLS
+175 SLNQYLGSYALS

-195 ADDSEIAAFAA
+195 TDDSEITAFAA

-211 EGKASLI
+211 EGKAYLI
-218 KSLVASDSRLTEA
+218 KTLAASDSRLTEA

-240 LILLASEKT
+240 LILLASEKSS
-249 DDKTP
+249 DKTP
-254 TVSYGEV
+254 AVSYGEV
-261 NKSQYIGKDKALEI
+261 NKSQYIGKDKALNI

-286 ISDYNVDFEC
+286 ISGCAVEFEC
-296 DDGLITYDVDFYCGS
+296 DDGNITYDIEFYCGS
-311 IEYEFEIDATTGSI
+311 TEYEFEIDATTGNI
-325 IEYETDGDGYESSH
+325 IEYETDGDGYEGSH
-339 SGKTGSKAGESGQSS
+339 HKNSADNS
-354 GSKYIGRSKAKE
+354 GSKYIGRSRAKE

-374 SASQIHDYEI
+374 TASQIHDYEI

-404 DIDAVTGRVL
+404 DIDAKSGKIL

>member
-14 VCSAAPDKLDD
+14 VCSATPDKLDD
-25 IMKACGIE
+25 IMKACGIR
-33 DMHDEQTER
+33 EQTEQQPER
-42 KPIYIKPKKK
+42 KKVYLKPKKK
-52 KPVYKAFGSL
+52 KPAYKVFGSVAAALIICIAGVLAFGKGGASE
-62 AAAIAICIVGVLVF
+62 AAAI
-76 GKGDI
+76 
-81 ADPEAIIGFDVN
+81 IGLDVN
-93 PSIQISVDDNGKVLE
+93 PSIQLSVDDNGKVIE
-108 ASAVNKEGEQILDD
+108 ASAVNKDGEKILDD
-122 MSLAGTEMKVAA
+122 MSLAGTDMKVAA

-165 GTSLQEELSA
+165 GTSLQEELSS
-175 SLNQYLGSYSLS
+175 SLNQYLGSYALS

-195 ADDSEIAAFAA
+195 TDDSEITAFAA

-211 EGKASLI
+211 EGKAYLI
-218 KSLVASDSRLTEA
+218 KTLAASDSRLTEA

-240 LILLASEKT
+240 LILLASEKSS
-249 DDKTP
+249 DKTP
-254 TVSYGEV
+254 AVSYGEV
-261 NKSQYIGKDKALEI
+261 NKSQYIGKDKALNI

-286 ISDYNVDFEC
+286 ISGCEVEFEC
-296 DDGLITYDVDFYCGS
+296 DDGNITYDIEFYCGS
-311 IEYEFEIDATTGSI
+311 AEYEFEIDATTGNV
-325 IEYETDGDGYESSH
+325 IEYETDGDGYEGSH
-339 SGKTGSKAGESGQSS
+339 HKNSADNS
-354 GSKYIGRSKAKE
+354 GSKYIGRSRAKE

-374 SASQIHDYEI
+374 TASQIHDYEI

-404 DIDAVTGRVL
+404 DIDAKSGKIL